1 MHFARTE
8 EQDELATVVRSLLD
22 RHSDSAAVRAA
33 AASSSGYD
41 ETLWQALC
49 EQVGVA
55 ALPIAEAYDG
65 FGASLIETAIVLEE
79 LGHNLAP
86 SPLLATA
93 IGAAAVDLHAV
104 GEHRAAL
111 LPRIAAGEVATLTL
125 DDPVLDG
132 AAATIVL
139 RVRDHRLELVEGAA
153 VDPVE
158 ALDPTLRLAHVHGG
172 TGTGIGDVD
181 DEQPLRDVAVA
192 LTSAL
197 QVGTAQR
204 GLDMTVAYSLE
215 RVQFGRQIGS
225 FQALKHR
232 MADMLVLVEAARS
245 ASWGAT
251 AAAAAYVGSP
261 GEDTAA
267 RLRRYACVAGSYCSE
282 ALDHVAAETVQL
294 HGGIAIT
301 WEHDAQ
307 LVLKRAHALARLWG
321 PAHAARA
328 HLLR

>member
-8 EQDELATVVRSLLD
+8 EQDELAAIVRSLLD

-33 AASSSGYD
+33 SQSRSGYD

-55 ALPIAEAYDG
+55 ALPVAEEHDG
-65 FGASLIETAIVLEE
+65 FGASLVESAVVLEE

-86 SPLLATA
+86 SPLLATTIA
-93 IGAAAVDLHAV
+93 TTAVTLYADA
-104 GEHRAAL
+104 EHRAAL
-111 LPRIAAGEVATLTL
+111 LPRIVAGEIATVALG
-125 DDPVLDG
+125 DPVLDLC
-132 AAATIVL
+132 AAGIVL
-139 RVRDHRLELVEGAA
+139 ALGTGVLELVEEPA

-158 ALDPTLRLAHVHGG
+158 ALDPTLRLGHLRGG
-172 TGTGIGDVD
+172 AATRIGAVD
-181 DEQPLRDVAVA
+181 DDRPLRDVAAA

-215 RVQFGRQIGS
+215 RVQFGRPIGS

-232 MADMLVLVEAARS
+232 MADMLVLVEASRS

-251 AAAAAYVGSP
+251 SAAAAYLSEP
-261 GEDTAA
+261 TEPHA
-267 RLRRYACVAGSYCSE
+267 RILRRRAAVARSYCSD

-307 LVLKRAHALARLWG
+307 LVFKRAHALSHLWEPAHRARARLV
-321 PAHAARA
+321 
-328 HLLR
+328 